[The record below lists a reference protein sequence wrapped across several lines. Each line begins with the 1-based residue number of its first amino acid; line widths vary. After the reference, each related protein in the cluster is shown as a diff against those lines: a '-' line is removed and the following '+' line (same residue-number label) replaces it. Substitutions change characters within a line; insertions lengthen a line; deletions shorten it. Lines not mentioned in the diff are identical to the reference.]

1 MQKQDGSYKSTTY
14 IDGIFEHTRE
24 SISAAAY
31 AIPNLE
37 IGQWTIGVYDQGTAI
52 PDLEIGQW
60 IIGQYGGSTTEQN
73 TLHIMDDQ
81 SRIATI
87 RLGDAMGDITPAI
100 KYNLEDHLGS
110 SSIQL
115 DTNGTLVNSE
125 EYYPFGETS
134 FGSYGKKRYR
144 FCGKEKDE
152 ESGLYYYGM
161 RYYNAWT
168 CRFVSVDPLAGKTK
182 NFSPYAYADCNPI
195 MKNDP
200 TGGKAENAG
209 GGGGDGGGGGEKA
222 SDETGA
228 SREGRE
234 IVKVNGVSYE
244 TWKGKDGT
252 IYAQKVEDVET
263 GKGHSKVPV
272 NKVANKAEREA
283 IQSHWDSEFSKA
295 ENTEVEIDCAE
306 LIEENSSKS
315 ILDVLVD
322 SEEEALGAKLGNST
336 SLGGDVK
343 ETVVEG
349 VNKTAEFVSED
360 LKVKDADAPLL
371 GLGIYLDRKGDQLN
385 KKYSKP
391 IKEGKYPKKDGTMGD
406 ANDMASRK
414 PKRQSQAYRKAV
426 AGDKLAKVFKALGPV
441 IGIAQIMSDYNLW
454 RKGEMSDARFVFK
467 LTVFAGSLHPATKGL
482 SMLLDI
488 IDFLIVDNMDFIQ
501 DTFDDVVNWW
511 NSW

>member
-37 IGQWTIGVYDQGTAI
+37 VGQWTIGVYDQGTAI

-168 CRFVSVDPLAGKTK
+168 CRFVSVDPLAGK
-182 NFSPYAYADCNPI
+182 FPHLSPYNYAGNKPI
-195 MKNDP
+195 THKDLYGLQGTGDEPVDSGNDNMQIDP
-200 TGGKAENAG
+200 GDENFGKHKE
-209 GGGGDGGGGGEKA
+209 GDLVPEKEWT
-222 SDETGA
+222 DKDVGK
-228 SREGRE
+228 R
-234 IVKVNGVSYE
+234 IKVNGTEYE
-244 TWKGKDGT
+244 ITGLRKENYKYYKDSDG
-252 IYAQKVEDVET
+252 
-263 GKGHSKVPV
+263 
-272 NKVANKAEREA
+272 NKRYTNRRAERVPM
-283 IQSHWDSEFSKA
+283 SEMGKIPGVDKNHPDLVPIGGRAKELDFKPESASRNVPILK
-295 ENTEVEIDCAE
+295 EYIPPPPPPVKDPDPIVGPDPIVDPLDPVEEPVDPGPTTSN
-306 LIEENSSKS
+306 LN
-315 ILDVLVD
+315 LDVPF
-322 SEEEALGAKLGNST
+322 KGNRVSIRDPKAAEQVLT
-336 SLGGDVK
+336 PILESLLADPRNNVTLRPNTNWSQGQDIP
-343 ETVVEG
+343 
-349 VNKTAEFVSED
+349 D
-360 LKVKDADAPLL
+360 LWGLIGDADTSDELVQ
-371 GLGIYLDRKGDQLN
+371 GRGHTITKWFTDRGVDPSQIN
-385 KKYSKP
+385 
-391 IKEGKYPKKDGTMGD
+391 IVIDKDNFNTTINVTGVLQM
-406 ANDMASRK
+406 
-414 PKRQSQAYRKAV
+414 
-426 AGDKLAKVFKALGPV
+426 FK
-441 IGIAQIMSDYNLW
+441 
-454 RKGEMSDARFVFK
+454 
-467 LTVFAGSLHPATKGL
+467 
-482 SMLLDI
+482 
-488 IDFLIVDNMDFIQ
+488 
-501 DTFDDVVNWW
+501 
-511 NSW
+511 

>member
-161 RYYNAWT
+161 RYYSAWT
-168 CRFVSVDPLAGKTK
+168 CRFINIDPLAAKFPFYT
-182 NFSPYAYADCNPI
+182 PYQYSGNNPI
-195 MKNDP
+195 TFYDLDGQETSDNDNTGTP
-200 TGGKAENAG
+200 TNGQQDHDVNEHGEAIPKTVRMMRGNYGEGEKIKVAPTSKEPASTNLTEIELYQFALLRYLEPGQHLIGENQYIDETFETAESEVQYFFGHNVPAYSSSEEGTKVAHESTLAGLLSSDPIQNQQAVEQIQKQRNLSYFIDYGSVLGMLIGPIKGKAA
-209 GGGGDGGGGGEKA
+209 A
-222 SDETGA
+222 
-228 SREGRE
+228 
-234 IVKVNGVSYE
+234 
-244 TWKGKDGT
+244 
-252 IYAQKVEDVET
+252 
-263 GKGHSKVPV
+263 P
-272 NKVANKAEREA
+272 KVAASAELALKEY
-283 IQSHWDSEFSKA
+283 FSKL
-295 ENTEVEIDCAE
+295 NVWNYIKSTQPVYKGTVIPKSFE
-306 LIEENSSKS
+306 LTTAKGSSLWVHPNATKHIAQDVHRSGISGLSSSVRSQISLNSLRSAVNQLETQGG
-315 ILDVLVD
+315 I
-322 SEEEALGAKLGNST
+322 KLGEMHRIGNW
-336 SLGGDVK
+336 
-343 ETVVEG
+343 E
-349 VNKTAEFVSED
+349 
-360 LKVKDADAPLL
+360 LKFSAP
-371 GLGIYLDRKGDQLN
+371 
-385 KKYSKP
+385 
-391 IKEGKYPKKDGTMGD
+391 
-406 ANDMASRK
+406 
-414 PKRQSQAYRKAV
+414 RQ
-426 AGDKLAKVFKALGPV
+426 AGDLPV
-441 IGIAQIMSDYNLW
+441 LYH
-454 RKGEMSDARFVFK
+454 AR
-467 LTVFAGSLHPATKGL
+467 P
-482 SMLLDI
+482 I
-488 IDFLIVDNMDFIQ
+488 R
-501 DTFDDVVNWW
+501 
-511 NSW
+511 